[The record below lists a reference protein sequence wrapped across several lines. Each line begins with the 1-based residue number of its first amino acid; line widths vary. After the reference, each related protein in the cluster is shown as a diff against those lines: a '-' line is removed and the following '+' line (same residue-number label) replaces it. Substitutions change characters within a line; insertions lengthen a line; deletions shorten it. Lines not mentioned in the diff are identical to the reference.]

1 MSLTSVHYN
10 SEHGLVI
17 VIESFSLLNLDYITS
32 FVKVQTRSE
41 ITSYA
46 IPNTVNLP
54 CVLNWAKLV

>member
-10 SEHGLVI
+10 LEHGLI

-41 ITSYA
+41 ITSYD

-54 CVLNWAKLV
+54 CALNWAKLV